1 MKNNFLIIFF
11 SMFFFSELFAEN
23 MTIEAKNISFD
34 KNTNTTIFEKNVIVK
49 TANKIIK
56 SEFAKYYKNDGFLIV
71 KENISILDNQ
81 KIQLKLNMLNI

>member
-1 MKNNFLIIFF
+1 
-11 SMFFFSELFAEN
+11 

-49 TANKIIK
+49 TVNKIIK
-56 SEFAKYYKNDGFLIV
+56 SEFAKYNKNDGFLIV